1 MLDIV
6 ASCEAEF
13 EKIVNFFQKDIVS
26 IRTNRASPDLV
37 KNLLIE
43 AYGTRTP
50 LEQLSSINSP
60 EPRVLVIEPWD
71 KNILKEIEKG
81 LSNLNLGC
89 LPQLKEGGI
98 LYLILPP
105 LNEETRKNLVKIL
118 KEKQENAKRKLR
130 SLRDEVREKIIQAE
144 KEKSISQDDKYRFFE
159 KLDLTTAKITDKIK
173 TISENKE
180 REIMTV

>member
-1 MLDIV
+1 MIDPI
-6 ASCEAEF
+6 ASYEAEF
-13 EKIVNFFQKDIVS
+13 EKIVNFFQKDIIS

-37 KNLLIE
+37 KNLSIE
-43 AYGTRTP
+43 VYGVKTP

-60 EPRVLVIEPWD
+60 EPRVLKIEPWD
-71 KNILKEIEKG
+71 KNILKEVEKA

-89 LPQLKEGGI
+89 SPQLKEGGI

-105 LNEETRKNLVKIL
+105 LTEETRKNLVKIL

-130 SLRDEVREKIIQAE
+130 SLRDEIREKIIQTE
-144 KEKSISQDDKYRFFE
+144 KEKSISQDDKYRLFE
-159 KLDLTTAKITDKIK
+159 KLDLATAKITDKIK

-180 REIMTV
+180 KEIMTI